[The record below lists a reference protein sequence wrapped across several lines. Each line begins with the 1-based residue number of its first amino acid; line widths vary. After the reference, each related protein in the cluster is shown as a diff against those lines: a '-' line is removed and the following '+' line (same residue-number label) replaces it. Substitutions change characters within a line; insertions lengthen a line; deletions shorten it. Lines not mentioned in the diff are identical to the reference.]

1 MRKLIIVLAIA
12 AFGCGDP
19 GDTEV
24 TYCDLYPDADACI
37 PAYCDSEYGDPP
49 LELLEGCPDLW
60 QE

>member
-1 MRKLIIVLAIA
+1 MKKMFIVCIIA

-37 PAYCDSEYGDPP
+37 PAYCPDNPE
-49 LELLEGCPDLW
+49 LEGCP
-60 QE
+60 EE